1 MPILLEIL
9 SILLLGTGLFLL
21 GVETLNINIKKMA
34 GRQFRINFQK
44 WTSSKIKSIGSG
56 FLLGAMTHSAGSA
69 SGIITNMMMSR
80 LMNLEQ
86 GFTLLAA
93 ANVGTLLIVLLV
105 NLNMKLLIMLLLGTV
120 SIYYSVNHRARTRP
134 TIGFL
139 LGVALMLFGL
149 NQLEYGAEHM
159 IEDPVIH
166 HFFLL
171 LHSNWGYI
179 GVLLVGAILRVLT
192 RSTSTVAILAIA
204 LGNAGVLDFD
214 QMGFMIVGSPLAA
227 AAIGYFEMSEFK
239 GSVKQL
245 PFFQMIFELVGF
257 IVIGLFLVIHVT
269 TGSSFGTTG
278 SSFGTTGI
286 SFGATIEGR
295 FLESL
300 SVQVIIL
307 LLTMRLVPF
316 FLTLL
321 FSHSIRARLEI
332 LFPRGSVEILSTPE
346 YIYDQALEDPETAI
360 ELIVKE
366 QNRAASRF
374 IMCINTV
381 REEVDEVI
389 GEALDYDLETLHG
402 ATEKLNLELD
412 RFIKEMFLKDLSRS
426 VSEKLLSLDN
436 SQNLIGSIEDNLY
449 HMIKEIKE
457 STLEGKQAE
466 LLNHLTES
474 AHAVLSLCIEAN
486 REGDKPIAIDL
497 IQMTSDKGKLMES
510 IRERY
515 TLEEAHLSQ
524 EQRKS
529 IRLVTD
535 HYQRIV
541 WLLNRWML
549 QIKRL

>member
-1 MPILLEIL
+1 VPILLEIL

-159 IEDPVIH
+159 IENPVIH
-166 HFFLL
+166 HFFLQ

-179 GVLLVGAILRVLT
+179 GVLLVGAILRLLT

-204 LGNAGVLDFD
+204 LGNAGVLDFN
-214 QMGFMIVGSPLAA
+214 QMGFMIGGSPLAA
-227 AAIGYFEMSEFK
+227 TAIGYFEMNEYK

-257 IVIGLFLVIHVT
+257 IVIFLILVIPVA
-269 TGSSFGTTG
+269 
-278 SSFGTTGI
+278 TGI
-286 SFGATIEGR
+286 SFGRIIEGG

-316 FLTLL
+316 FLTLM
-321 FSHSIRARLEI
+321 FSHSIRARLEL

-374 IMCINTV
+374 IMSINTV

-389 GEALDYDLETLHG
+389 DEAFDYDLETLHG

-474 AHAVLSLCIEAN
+474 AHAVLSLCVEAN
-486 REGDKPIAIDL
+486 SERDKPIAIDL

>member
-1 MPILLEIL
+1 MLEVI

-34 GRQFRINFQK
+34 GRQFRMNFQN

-80 LMNLEQ
+80 LMTLEQ
-86 GFTLLAA
+86 GFILLAA

-120 SIYYSVNHRARTRP
+120 SIYYSVNDRARTRP

-159 IEDPVIH
+159 IENPVIH
-166 HFFLL
+166 HFFLQ

-179 GVLLVGAILRVLT
+179 GVLLVGVILRLLT

-204 LGNAGVLDFD
+204 LGNAGVLDFN

-227 AAIGYFEMSEFK
+227 AAIGYLEMSEFK

-245 PFFQMIFELVGF
+245 PFYQIIFELVGF
-257 IVIGLFLVIHVT
+257 IVIFLFLVVHLS
-269 TGSSFGTTG
+269 TGLSLGT
-278 SSFGTTGI
+278 I
-286 SFGATIEGR
+286 AQWR

-300 SVQVIIL
+300 SVQIIIL
-307 LLTMRLVPF
+307 LLTMRLLPF
-316 FLTLL
+316 LLTLL
-321 FSHSIRARLEI
+321 FSHSIRAQLES

-366 QNRAASRF
+366 QNRAVSRF
-374 IMCINTV
+374 LMSINTV
-381 REEVDEVI
+381 REEIDEGVDDIV
-389 GEALDYDLETLHG
+389 DYDFLTLHE
-402 ATEKLNLELD
+402 ATEKLNVELD

-436 SQNLIGSIEDNLY
+436 SQNLISSIEDNLY

-457 STLEGKQAE
+457 STLEGKQAD

-474 AHAVLSLCIEAN
+474 AHAVLSLCIDASN
-486 REGDKPIAIDL
+486 EGDPLIAADL

-515 TLEEAHLSQ
+515 TLEEANLSQ
-524 EQRKS
+524 DQRKS

-541 WLLNRWML
+541 WLLNRWMV
-549 QIKRL
+549 QVEA